1 MAPKSTA
8 AVQGS
13 KTLTVILLIGG
24 SLLAFILF
32 LISQNYKSITSVN
45 KEIFSLNTQLT
56 RQEAFN
62 PPYQKLARQNRL
74 LEDRISS
81 ELGGLPAPKAGKLPR
96 DEVGKLSGM
105 FQEIAQKSGLSLE
118 NIILDVNSLEKA
130 KKYLMTDIH
139 LNGDIL
145 DFRKFLIEI
154 GRVPYVDHIK
164 EVKIQSGRIAKK
176 FKLKVRLA
184 LE

>member
-1 MAPKSTA
+1 MAPTSTA

-24 SLLAFILF
+24 GLLAFILF
-32 LISQNYKSITSVN
+32 LISQNYKSINSIN
-45 KEIFSLNTQLT
+45 EEIFSLKSQIS

-62 PPYQKLARQNRL
+62 PPYRKLASQNRL
-74 LEDRISS
+74 LEKRISS

-96 DEVGKLSGM
+96 EEVGKLSGM
-105 FQEIAQKSGLSLE
+105 FQELAVKSGLNLE

-130 KKYLMTDIH
+130 KKHLMTDIH
-139 LNGDIL
+139 LNGDIYN
-145 DFRKFLIEI
+145 FRKFLIEV

-164 EVKIQSGRIAKK
+164 EVKISSGRMAKK